1 MNIFDEDEELM
12 SAIHSDFIRNQMW
25 KSLLAIA
32 LLKLLK
38 SLISTIVLHG
48 FMIYYRNGILLL
60 SCVVHS
66 LRLEQ
71 LYKPS
76 VQIIAEC
83 LLKSNNEIALMDDT
97 YHL

>member
-1 MNIFDEDEELM
+1 
-12 SAIHSDFIRNQMW
+12 
-25 KSLLAIA
+25 
-32 LLKLLK
+32 
-38 SLISTIVLHG
+38 
-48 FMIYYRNGILLL
+48 MIYYRNGILLL

-97 YHL
+97 YHLWK